1 MGPYPLLCC
10 WEISVSLGWQPM
22 SVATRVLSFTVSQG
36 GERLDRWLAA
46 ALPDRS
52 RTEIQR
58 WIKEGHVMVDGVLPK
73 ASYKVRPG
81 DEITVKVPPPLP
93 TTAQPEPISLDIL
106 YEDDDLLVINKPAGM
121 VVHPAPGRVH
131 RTGTLVNAVL
141 AYVPDLAVGGEQRP
155 GIVHRLDKDTSGV
168 ILVAKNDAALRDLQ
182 AQFKART
189 VEKVYLALVEGELP
203 TARGRIEAPIGRD
216 PRHRQRM
223 AVVSEQKGRPAVTEF
238 LVRERFSGYTLIE
251 ARPRTGRTH
260 QIRVH
265 MATIGHPLIGD
276 PVYGHKHQ
284 RLYCPRQFLHA
295 YRIEI
300 RLPGR
305 GEWAEFT
312 APLPAD
318 LEEVLQRLRSGTE
331 PG

>member
-1 MGPYPLLCC
+1 MIV
-10 WEISVSLGWQPM
+10 E
-22 SVATRVLSFTVSQG
+22 ARVLSFIVEQG

-46 ALPDRS
+46 ALPDYS

-58 WIKEGHVMVDGVLPK
+58 WIKEGHVIVDGALPK
-73 ASYKVRPG
+73 VSYRVRPG
-81 DEITVKVPPPLP
+81 DEITIQIPPPLP
-93 TTAQPEPISLDIL
+93 AVAQPESIPLDIL
-106 YEDDDLLVINKPAGM
+106 YEDDHLLVINKPAGM

-141 AYVPDLAVGGEQRP
+141 AHVPNLAVGGEQRP

-203 TARGRIEAPIGRD
+203 TAHGRIEAPIGRD

-223 AVVSEQKGRPAVTEF
+223 AVVTEQKGRPAVTDF
-238 LVRERFSGYTLIE
+238 RVRERFSDYTLIE
-251 ARPRTGRTH
+251 AHPRTGRTH
-260 QIRVH
+260 QIRIH
-265 MATIGHPLIGD
+265 LASIGHPVVGD
-276 PVYGHKHQ
+276 PLYGRKHS
-284 RLYCPRQFLHA
+284 RLHCPRQFLHA
-295 YRIEI
+295 LKIGV
-300 RLPGR
+300 RLPGS
-305 GEWAEFT
+305 GMWAEFT

-318 LEEVLQRLRSGTE
+318 LEEVLERLRQE
-331 PG
+331 RMPR

>member
-1 MGPYPLLCC
+1 
-10 WEISVSLGWQPM
+10 M
-22 SVATRVLSFTVSQG
+22 SVDARVLSFIVNQG

-46 ALPDRS
+46 ALPDCS

-58 WIKEGHVMVDGVLPK
+58 WIKEGHVIVDGALPK

-81 DEITVKVPPPLP
+81 DEITVQIPPPLP
-93 TTAQPEPISLDIL
+93 AVAQPEPIPLDIL
-106 YEDDDLLVINKPAGM
+106 YEDDHLLVINKPAGM

-141 AYVPDLAVGGEQRP
+141 AHVPNLAVGGEQRP

-203 TARGRIEAPIGRD
+203 TAHGRIEAPIGRD

-223 AVVSEQKGRPAVTEF
+223 AVVTEQKGRPAVTDF
-238 LVRERFSGYTLIE
+238 RVRERFPDYTLIE
-251 ARPRTGRTH
+251 TYPRTGRTH
-260 QIRVH
+260 QIRIH
-265 MATIGHPLIGD
+265 LASIGHPVVGD
-276 PVYGHKHQ
+276 PLYGRKHS
-284 RLYCPRQFLHA
+284 RLHCPRQFLHA
-295 YRIEI
+295 LKIGV
-300 RLPGR
+300 RLPGS
-305 GEWAEFT
+305 GIWAEFT

-318 LEEVLQRLRSGTE
+318 LEEVLERLRQE
-331 PG
+331 RMPK

>member
-1 MGPYPLLCC
+1 MIV
-10 WEISVSLGWQPM
+10 E
-22 SVATRVLSFTVSQG
+22 ARVLSFIVEQG

-46 ALPDRS
+46 ALPDCS

-58 WIKEGHVMVDGVLPK
+58 WIKEGHVIVDGALPK
-73 ASYKVRPG
+73 VSYRVRPG
-81 DEITVKVPPPLP
+81 DEITIQIPPPLP
-93 TTAQPEPISLDIL
+93 AVAQPESIPLDIL
-106 YEDDDLLVINKPAGM
+106 YEDDHLLVINKPAGM

-141 AYVPDLAVGGEQRP
+141 AHVPNLAVGGEQRP

-203 TARGRIEAPIGRD
+203 TAHGRIEAPIGRD

-223 AVVSEQKGRPAVTEF
+223 AVVTEQKGRPAVTDF
-238 LVRERFSGYTLIE
+238 RVRERFSDYTLIE
-251 ARPRTGRTH
+251 AHPRTGRTH
-260 QIRVH
+260 QIRIH
-265 MATIGHPLIGD
+265 LASIGHPVVGD
-276 PVYGHKHQ
+276 PLYGRKHS
-284 RLYCPRQFLHA
+284 RLHCPRQFLHA
-295 YRIEI
+295 LKIGV
-300 RLPGR
+300 RLPGS
-305 GEWAEFT
+305 GMWAEFT

-318 LEEVLQRLRSGTE
+318 LEEVLERLRQE
-331 PG
+331 RMPR

>member
-1 MGPYPLLCC
+1 MNSRKHIL
-10 WEISVSLGWQPM
+10 
-22 SVATRVLSFTVSQG
+22 TFTVTQG
-36 GERLDRWLAA
+36 GERIDRWLAM

-52 RTEIQR
+52 RAEIQR
-58 WIKEGHVMVDGVLPK
+58 WIKEGHVRVDGISPK

-81 DEITVKVPPPLP
+81 DTVIVQIPPPLP
-93 TTAQPEPISLDIL
+93 AMALPEPIPLDIL
-106 YEDDDLLVINKPAGM
+106 YEDNDLLVINKPAGM

-141 AYVPDLAVGGEQRP
+141 AHVPDLVIGGEQRP

-189 VEKVYLALVEGELP
+189 VEKAYLALVEGELP
-203 TARGRIEAPIGRD
+203 TTHGRIEAPIGRD

-223 AVVSEQKGRPAVTEF
+223 AVVPEHRGRSAVTEF
-238 LVRERFSGYTLIE
+238 LVLERFSGYTLIE

-265 MATIGHPLIGD
+265 LTSIGHPLVGD
-276 PVYGHKHQ
+276 PVYGRKHP
-284 RLYCPRQFLHA
+284 RLHCPRQFLHA
-295 YRIEI
+295 FRIGV
-300 RLPGR
+300 RLPSSGM
-305 GEWAEFT
+305 WAEFT

-318 LEEVLQRLRSGTE
+318 LEEVLERLRRERKLG
-331 PG
+331 